1 MTDWAKDDLM
11 DPPYAEEES
20 GAGKGGSRVIR
31 HVIALA
37 LVVVAIAGLGYA
49 AWFGY
54 KTWRAQGSEG
64 LAPIIEADAGPTRV
78 RPEQP
83 GGIVIP
89 HQDRLVLNDLNGG
102 GASVSAESLL
112 PPPEEPLPRPQP
124 AVATAPAPAPAPVAA
139 PAPAPTPAY
148 APAEAA
154 TAPVQTA
161 AVAAPAPPQ
170 PAAEVAEIVATPPVP
185 EPSPVAVRD
194 ADEKVPAIAV
204 PDQVAQSTEPAPELI
219 TRPAAEADPAPTPEF
234 VSVGSLMQSHR
245 VQLAAVDSEESARR
259 AWLRYQG
266 LYQDLLGDLS
276 LLVQQVEV
284 NNRTFFRVQ
293 GGPLQADS
301 AGRICQAIKSR
312 GADCLV
318 VRPSR

>member
-11 DPPYAEEES
+11 DPPYPEEDS
-20 GAGKGGSRVIR
+20 GSRKSGGSRLIR
-31 HVIALA
+31 HGIALA
-37 LVVVAIAGLGYA
+37 AVVIAVVGLGYG
-49 AWFGY
+49 AWFGFQ
-54 KTWRAQGSEG
+54 TWRTQGSEG
-64 LAPIIEADAGPTRV
+64 LAPVIQADAGPTRV

-89 HQDRLVLNDLNGG
+89 HQDRLILNDLNGG

-112 PPPEEPLPRPQP
+112 PPPEEPLPRPTP
-124 AVATAPAPAPAPVAA
+124 AVATVAA
-139 PAPAPTPAY
+139 PAPSYSAAE
-148 APAEAA
+148 APA
-154 TAPVQTA
+154 APVQTA
-161 AVAAPAPPQ
+161 AVAAPAPT
-170 PAAEVAEIVATPPVP
+170 PAPAPAPEQAVEPVTVTPPLP
-185 EPSPVAVRD
+185 QPSPVADRN
-194 ADEKVPAIAV
+194 AEEKVPAV
-204 PDQVAQSTEPAPELI
+204 SSPPSQVAQSAERAPELI
-219 TRPAAEADPAPTPEF
+219 TQPAAEAAPATGF
-234 VSVGSLMQSHR
+234 VSVASLMSAHR

-284 NNRTFFRVQ
+284 NNRTYYRVQ
-293 GGPLQADS
+293 GGPLQSDS

>member
-11 DPPYAEEES
+11 DPPYADEGS
-20 GAGKGGSRVIR
+20 GGRKGGGSRLIR

-37 LVVVAIAGLGYA
+37 LVIVAIAGLGYA

-64 LAPIIEADAGPTRV
+64 LAPVIQADTSPTRV

-89 HQDRLVLNDLNGG
+89 HQERLVLHDLAGG
-102 GASVSAESLL
+102 GAGVSAETLL
-112 PPPEEPLPRPQP
+112 PPPEEPLPRPTP
-124 AVATAPAPAPAPVAA
+124 AVATTPAAVPPAAYEAAEAPA
-139 PAPAPTPAY
+139 
-148 APAEAA
+148 
-154 TAPVQTA
+154 APVQ
-161 AVAAPAPPQ
+161 AVAAPTPQ
-170 PAAEVAEIVATPPVP
+170 PARTVEPVAATPPVP
-185 EPSPVAVRD
+185 QSSPVAERNIG
-194 ADEKVPAIAV
+194 EKQPTIAAAA
-204 PDQVAQSTEPAPELI
+204 QVAQSSEPAPELI
-219 TRPAAEADPAPTPEF
+219 TRPAAEAAPAQAPEF
-234 VSVGSLMQSHR
+234 VSVNSLLRAHR

-284 NNRTFFRVQ
+284 NNRTYFRVQ

>member
-11 DPPYAEEES
+11 DPPYAEDDRGS
-20 GAGKGGSRVIR
+20 GKGGGSRLIR

-37 LVVVAIAGLGYA
+37 LVVVAIAAMGYA

-64 LAPIIEADAGPTRV
+64 LAPVIQADAGPTRV

-89 HQDRLVLNDLNGG
+89 HQDRLILNDLNGG

-112 PPPEEPLPRPQP
+112 PPPEEPLPRPTP
-124 AVATAPAPAPAPVAA
+124 AVAAA
-139 PAPAPTPAY
+139 PAAAPASNY
-148 APAEAA
+148 APAEA
-154 TAPVQTA
+154 APVQTA
-161 AVAAPAPPQ
+161 AVATPPPAPAPAPEPAQTVQSVAVTPPVPQ
-170 PAAEVAEIVATPPVP
+170 PSPVAARDAEDKVPAVATPP
-185 EPSPVAVRD
+185 A
-194 ADEKVPAIAV
+194 
-204 PDQVAQSTEPAPELI
+204 QVAQSAEPAPELI
-219 TRPAAEADPAPTPEF
+219 TRPAAEAPAAPEF
-234 VSVGSLMQSHR
+234 VSVGNLMSAHR

-266 LYQDLLGDLS
+266 LYQDVLGNLS

-284 NNRTFFRVQ
+284 NNRTYFRVQ
-293 GGPLQADS
+293 GGPLEADS
-301 AGRICQAIKSR
+301 AGRICQTIKSR

>member
-11 DPPYAEEES
+11 DPPYAEDEGGVKKS
-20 GAGKGGSRVIR
+20 GSSRLIR
-31 HVIALA
+31 HAIALF
-37 LVVVAIAGLGYA
+37 LVLVAVAGLGYA

-64 LAPIIEADAGPTRV
+64 LAPVIEADAGPTRV

-102 GASVSAESLL
+102 GASVTAESLL
-112 PPPEEPLPRPQP
+112 PPPEEPLPRPTP
-124 AVATAPAPAPAPVAA
+124 AVASTQPAPAPAPQ
-139 PAPAPTPAY
+139 PAPAY
-148 APAEAA
+148 AAAESGA
-154 TAPVQTA
+154 APVQTA
-161 AVAAPAPPQ
+161 AVAAPAPAQ
-170 PAAEVAEIVATPPVP
+170 PAQTVGQVAVTPPIP
-185 EPSPVAVRD
+185 QPSPVAERN
-194 ADEKVPAIAV
+194 AEEKTPAVAA
-204 PDQVAQSTEPAPELI
+204 PAANQVAQSAEPAPQLN
-219 TRPAAEADPAPTPEF
+219 TGPATEAAPAPEF
-234 VSVGSLMQSHR
+234 VSVNSLMRAHR

-266 LYQDLLGDLS
+266 LYQDLLGELS

>member
-11 DPPYAEEES
+11 DPPYAEDDRGS
-20 GAGKGGSRVIR
+20 GKSGGSRLIR

-64 LAPIIEADAGPTRV
+64 LAPVIQADAGPTRV

-89 HQDRLVLNDLNGG
+89 HQDRLILNDLNGG

-112 PPPEEPLPRPQP
+112 PPPEEPLPRPTP
-124 AVATAPAPAPAPVAA
+124 AVATAPAATPPPNYAA
-139 PAPAPTPAY
+139 
-148 APAEAA
+148 AEA
-154 TAPVQTA
+154 APVQTA
-161 AVAAPAPPQ
+161 AVAVPAPAPEPARAVEPVAVTPPVPQ
-170 PAAEVAEIVATPPVP
+170 PSPVAARDAEDKVPAVATPP
-185 EPSPVAVRD
+185 A
-194 ADEKVPAIAV
+194 
-204 PDQVAQSTEPAPELI
+204 QVAQAAEAAPELI
-219 TRPAAEADPAPTPEF
+219 TRPAAEAAPAPEF
-234 VSVGSLMQSHR
+234 VSVGNLLSAHR

-266 LYQDLLGDLS
+266 LYQDVLGNLS

-284 NNRTFFRVQ
+284 NNRTYFRVQ
-293 GGPLQADS
+293 GGPLEADS
-301 AGRICQAIKSR
+301 AGRICQTIKSR